1 MVHKSLDI
9 AATGDIVVIAAGGSL
24 SNAVLGD
31 LICAKA
37 KHRGIAGLIVDG
49 LIRDLPGILELD
61 FPVFAPG
68 KPISY
73 RPAAQA
79 VHHAIQS
86 DSMNTQASR
95 FLTAEWRNLAML
107 SFEIDPKV
115 LQPLVPAGTE
125 LDDWQGRTF
134 VSVVGFMF
142 LNTRVFG
149 VPIPF
154 HRNFEEVNL
163 RFYVRRKASDGW
175 RRGVVFVK
183 EIVPRLAIALTARI
197 VYGENYVAVPMQHRI
212 EFEAGVDEP
221 RSVSYSW
228 WFRGRENRLELSVLG
243 DDEETREGSDAEF
256 ITEHYWGY
264 ARRRGGR
271 TMEYR
276 VEHPRWRVSRATTA
290 RLDCDIASLYGSQ
303 FVEFWQAPPASAFLA
318 DGSEVTVFRGT
329 LFT

>member
-1 MVHKSLDI
+1 MLNYEVDPE
-9 AATGDIVVIAAGGSL
+9 
-24 SNAVLGD
+24 VL
-31 LICAKA
+31 
-37 KHRGIAGLIVDG
+37 R
-49 LIRDLPGILELD
+49 
-61 FPVFAPG
+61 
-68 KPISY
+68 
-73 RPAAQA
+73 
-79 VHHAIQS
+79 
-86 DSMNTQASR
+86 
-95 FLTAEWRNLAML
+95 
-107 SFEIDPKV
+107 
-115 LQPLVPAGTE
+115 PLVPAGTE

-149 VPIPF
+149 VAIPW
-154 HRNFEEVNL
+154 HRDFEEVNL

-183 EIVPRLAIALTARI
+183 ELVPRFAIAMTARI

-212 EFEAGVDEP
+212 EADNGSASP

-228 WFRGRENRLELSVLG
+228 HFRGRWNRMELTVSG
-243 DDEETREGSDAEF
+243 NAAEAIEGSDAEF

-276 VEHPRWRVSRATTA
+276 VEHPRWRVSRAVTA
-290 RLDCDIASLYGSQ
+290 RLDCDVARLYGSQ
-303 FVEFWQAPPASAFLA
+303 FVEFLQMPPASAFLA

-329 LFT
+329 LMT